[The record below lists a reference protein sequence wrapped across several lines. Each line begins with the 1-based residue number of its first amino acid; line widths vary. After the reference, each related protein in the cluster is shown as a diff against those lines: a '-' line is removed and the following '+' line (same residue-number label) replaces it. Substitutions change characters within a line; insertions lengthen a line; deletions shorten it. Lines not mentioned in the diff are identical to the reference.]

1 MKKLTALFDLPV
13 LSDINVKAMVLDSRK
28 VTQGDLFVAVKGHRF
43 DASQFVPQAISSG
56 AIAVVLETDLENEHL
71 NIQWQNNVPV
81 IHFNQDRKSTRLNS
95 SHSAKSRMP
104 SSA

>member
-28 VTQGDLFVAVKGHRF
+28 VTTRRSICGSKGHRF

-56 AIAVVLETDLENEHL
+56 ASAVVLETDLENDH
-71 NIQWQNNVPV
+71 
-81 IHFNQDRKSTRLNS
+81 
-95 SHSAKSRMP
+95 
-104 SSA
+104 

>member
-1 MKKLTALFDLPV
+1 MKKLTALFDLQA

-56 AIAVVLETDLENEHL
+56 ASAVVFRNR
-71 NIQWQNNVPV
+71 
-81 IHFNQDRKSTRLNS
+81 FRKRAFK
-95 SHSAKSRMP
+95 HRMAK
-104 SSA
+104 

>member
-43 DASQFVPQAISSG
+43 DASQFVPQS
-56 AIAVVLETDLENEHL
+56 HL
-71 NIQWQNNVPV
+71 FW
-81 IHFNQDRKSTRLNS
+81 RKCGRFRN
-95 SHSAKSRMP
+95 KI
-104 SSA
+104 

>member
-13 LSDINVKAMVLDSRK
+13 LSDINVKAMALDSRK

-56 AIAVVLETDLENEHL
+56 ASAVVLETDLENEHL
-71 NIQWQNNVPV
+71 SIQWQNNACDSLLSF
-81 IHFNQDRKSTRLNS
+81 ICQSFCIGR
-95 SHSAKSRMP
+95 
-104 SSA
+104 

>member
-43 DASQFVPQAISSG
+43 DASQFVLVQ
-56 AIAVVLETDLENEHL
+56 V
-71 NIQWQNNVPV
+71 
-81 IHFNQDRKSTRLNS
+81 RLF
-95 SHSAKSRMP
+95 
-104 SSA
+104 